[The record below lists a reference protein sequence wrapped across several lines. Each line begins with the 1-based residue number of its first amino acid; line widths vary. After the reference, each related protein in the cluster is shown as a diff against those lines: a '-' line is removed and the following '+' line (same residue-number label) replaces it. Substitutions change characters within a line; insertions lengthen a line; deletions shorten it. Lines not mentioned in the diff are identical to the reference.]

1 MNEIKIK
8 SVYRHF
14 KGNYYYVENIAKS
27 SETQEEFVVYRALYD
42 AEKLWVRPSK
52 MFMEKIDIDREDNVT
67 KQKYRFELVKET
79 KKNIL
84 E

>member
-27 SETQEEFVVYRALYD
+27 SETQEEFVIYRALYD
-42 AEKLWVRPSK
+42 TEKLWIRPTK
-52 MFMEKIDIDREDNVT
+52 MFIEKIDINREDNVT

-79 KKNIL
+79 KQNIL
-84 E
+84 